1 VLGDIFIAPATA
13 GSLLRCTI
21 LNIAKRNRGG
31 GVYASFL
38 IYDNKNMPVNLKGFP
53 LDHQVSQTN

>member
-1 VLGDIFIAPATA
+1 
-13 GSLLRCTI
+13 LLRRTI

-38 IYDNKNMPVNLKGFP
+38 IYDNKKNGEFEGFSP
-53 LDHQVSQTN
+53 RSSSIAD